1 VSAGEI
7 AQRMRGRSP
16 DDDALAFARH
26 WDALTRRTV
35 LERAANVPE
44 VRFFTD
50 EEAATLRAF
59 CDVVTG
65 QDSEPRIPVLEM
77 IDERLVDAGPDGFRH
92 HDMPPAP
99 ETWRRIAAN
108 LDASARDAGCEGGF
122 AAADGELRDE
132 LVERF
137 AKGELDWDLPVGK
150 AWAVVMRGVLA
161 AFYSHP
167 WAGTR
172 SATAGLPT
180 RAAWSRR
187 ADIRSR
193 AF

>member
-1 VSAGEI
+1 MSAGEI

-92 HDMPPAP
+92 HDMPTAP

-108 LDASARDAGCEGGF
+108 LDASARDAGKVNN
-122 AAADGELRDE
+122 AQLRDRE
-132 LVERF
+132 SI
-137 AKGELDWDLPVGK
+137 AILPLTCLFVNRPSPG
-150 AWAVVMRGVLA
+150 AGVA
-161 AFYSHP
+161 S
-167 WAGTR
+167 G
-172 SATAGLPT
+172 
-180 RAAWSRR
+180 
-187 ADIRSR
+187 
-193 AF
+193 